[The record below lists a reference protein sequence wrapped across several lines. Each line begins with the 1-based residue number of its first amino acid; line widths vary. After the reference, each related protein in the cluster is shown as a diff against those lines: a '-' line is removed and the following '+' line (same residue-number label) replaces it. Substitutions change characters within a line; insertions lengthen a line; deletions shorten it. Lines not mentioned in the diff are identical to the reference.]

1 MEHSLT
7 ASAYTNN
14 LTTSFSTTRPTNQ
27 STSMATLQPLTN
39 RSTTLANSTLSAT
52 SGLKTTMTSPLMNVS
67 IYATKNQPSVVS
79 SVHTPTKGNPA
90 EQSRAEQSRAE
101 QSRAE
106 QSRAE
111 SSWAAFIKAG
121 FQSVEFCTRAD
132 FIARGYVWQYTVKRS
147 ATQRVFHFSIWCPQ
161 QPRVTR

>member
-27 STSMATLQPLTN
+27 STSMSTLQPLTN

-106 QSRAE
+106 SSRVGRRSLRLV
-111 SSWAAFIKAG
+111 SSQWNF
-121 FQSVEFCTRAD
+121 
-132 FIARGYVWQYTVKRS
+132 ARGRILLREDMFGNIQSSGQRLSGFSTFQYGAHS
-147 ATQRVFHFSIWCPQ
+147 SQE
-161 QPRVTR
+161 